1 MESVH
6 PSGEDPDEPFG
17 HPPGHVEGSGA
28 TIAGDDSTD
37 EIQPSS
43 SVGKFRRT
51 GTGMVLNGMAL
62 GLAEVFDPTLREEAP
77 IVQEAPGEPDIP
89 RAVDAFI
96 DLDDPAASSV
106 VVRSWRFE
114 VTEVTEATSEADAHD
129 AHDAHDA

>member
-1 MESVH
+1 MESGD

-17 HPPGHVEGSGA
+17 HPADHVEGSGTA
-28 TIAGDDSTD
+28 IAGDDSTD

-114 VTEVTEATSEADAHD
+114 VNEATSEADAHD
-129 AHDAHDA
+129 AHDA